1 MAHTPGPWREYESD
15 SNKWIGNA
23 ETGEIVCDMPHI
35 NYRDDRLEVRWK
47 SNAPLLAAAPDL
59 LEAVAELLGDLDDTI
74 YACDECE
81 RGKVSSATFA
91 RARQALAKAKGEQ

>member
-59 LEAVAELLGDLDDTI
+59 LAALHEVRAYLEKLYVP
-74 YACDECE
+74 DEQKHRMWVTVCN
-81 RGKVSSATFA
+81 
-91 RARQALAKAKGEQ
+91 ALAKAKGEQ